1 MSFVIAAPKF
11 VTAAASDLANI
22 GSSLSEANGAAAA
35 PTTGMMAADA
45 DEVSA
50 AITSLFNAR
59 AQGYVVWE
67 LRRASPLCYL
77 CARAS
82 LTECWSKYA
91 YA

>member
-1 MSFVIAAPKF
+1 
-11 VTAAASDLANI
+11 
-22 GSSLSEANGAAAA
+22 
-35 PTTGMMAADA
+35 MMAAGA

-50 AITSLFNAR
+50 AIASLFNAR
-59 AQGYVVWE
+59 SQGYVVWE

-82 LTECWSKYA
+82 LTECRSKYA